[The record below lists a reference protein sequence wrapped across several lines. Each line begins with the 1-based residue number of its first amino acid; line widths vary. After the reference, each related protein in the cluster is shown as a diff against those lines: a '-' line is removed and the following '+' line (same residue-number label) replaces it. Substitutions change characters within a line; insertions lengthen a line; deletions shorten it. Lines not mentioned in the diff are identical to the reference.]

1 MNKFETV
8 ENERCEILA
17 EKPAGWKADYRK
29 GSRLPLLNLLLLGNF
44 GGRLLRR
51 SLYGHDLGN
60 LLYWCLLGRCGFRS
74 FWGFG
79 HRCLSCGLTNR
90 RLIGWGGFL
99 FSRSR
104 NGRRGNERFLGSD
117 RIGEGSEALVLLA
130 VLLDHVARN
139 KMLQLLVSSEAE
151 HLLTTAGGIPL
162 LKSVVDDVEEL
173 LELER
178 SPLFHQYGNKFLGDQ
193 IGESAGE
200 GAFTLHGNS
209 VVLCS
214 NWLNFCHIKNITP
227 LIMSHLWND
236 S

>member
-8 ENERCEILA
+8 ENERYEILA
-17 EKPAGWKADYRK
+17 EKPEGWKADYRDYMK
-29 GSRLPLLNLLLLGNF
+29 GSGLPLLNLLLLGNF
-44 GGRLLRR
+44 GSGLLRR
-51 SLYGHDLGN
+51 RLFGHDLGN
-60 LLYWCLLGRCGFRS
+60 LLHRCFLGRCGLRS
-74 FWGFG
+74 FGNRSLG
-79 HRCLSCGLTNR
+79 SGLVDR
-90 RLIGWGGFL
+90 RLFGRGGFL

-104 NGRRGNERFLGSD
+104 NRRRRNKRFLGSD

-162 LKSVVDDVEEL
+162 LESVVDDVEEL

-178 SPLFHQYGNKFLGDQ
+178 SPLFHQYGNKFLGYQ

-200 GAFTLHGNS
+200 GAFTLHSNS
-209 VVLCS
+209 AFPFS
-214 NWLNFCHIKNITP
+214 NWLNFCHIKNITLP
-227 LIMSHLWND
+227 NNESLME
-236 S
+236 